1 MLCELKCAYLC
12 YMDKYEQIAE
22 RVVVNKIRSSW
33 LEISKMYNEMA
44 ADKGGTM
51 SMAFVLLTINEQYGT
66 PVTKIAPRMGM
77 EPNSLSRV
85 LKALEKKGAIYK
97 RKDKTDKRKVYICL
111 TEYGIDLREV
121 AFNRLFDFE
130 SSISK
135 KVTSENINAF
145 FEVINVI
152 PQVVEEFRNKLKEG
166 G

>member
-1 MLCELKCAYLC
+1 
-12 YMDKYEQIAE
+12 MDKYEQIAE

-44 ADKGGTM
+44 ADKWGTM